1 MGMDIEIA
9 FRHTRALRSLVY
21 CLFILAVAS
30 QAFPARAQTAKSAN
44 DDLFNA
50 AMMGDLEGVKGL
62 LDNGAN
68 IEYVQP
74 GSKQTVLQAAV
85 GGVSGMYTGAHV
97 KVVKLLLDRGAKLGL
112 HDGALGTALFTAVR
126 ANGVTSQTAE
136 QIEVVRMLLDH
147 KASVG
152 ALGPIRDTPL
162 HAAAECLHLESA
174 RLLIEH
180 GADVNAVDS
189 GGVTPLA
196 VVRSIQ
202 WDIPEDKKGGPE
214 DVKQAMI
221 DLLRKAGAK

>member
-1 MGMDIEIA
+1 MDIEIA

-21 CLFILAVAS
+21 CLFILASAS
-30 QAFPARAQTAKSAN
+30 QALPALAQTTKSAN

-50 AMMGDLEGVKGL
+50 AMMGDLERVKEL
-62 LDNGAN
+62 LDSGAN

-74 GSKQTVLQAAV
+74 GSHQTVLQGAV
-85 GGVSGMYTGAHV
+85 SGVSGMYTGAHV
-97 KVVKLLLDRGAKLGL
+97 KVVKLLLDRGATLGL
-112 HDGALGTALFTAVR
+112 HDGALGTALFMAVQ
-126 ANGVTSQTAE
+126 ANGSTSQTAE
-136 QIEVVRMLLDH
+136 QIEVVKMLLDH

-152 ALGPIRDTPL
+152 PLGAIRDTPL
-162 HAAAECLHLESA
+162 HGAAQCLHLESA

-180 GADVNAVDS
+180 GANVNAVDS
-189 GGVTPLA
+189 SGLTPLA

-202 WDIPEDKKGGPE
+202 WDIPEDKQGGPE